1 MDELGEATY
10 ERFLSEQEGEQG
22 RLHAHAMNSSTRSLL
37 RYHEYMM
44 RLLCFQPACS
54 KESHIPSDHMHRQA
68 RFLSI
73 VDALNHI
80 YGRDTL
86 FFAVQAMARH
96 WKMRQR
102 LLSVRSLY
110 DQAGR
115 IDTGYVTEVGAA
127 RTVS

>member
-22 RLHAHAMNSSTRSLL
+22 RLHTHAMNSSTRSLL

-44 RLLCFQPACS
+44 RLLYFQPACS
-54 KESHIPSDHMHRQA
+54 KESHIPPDDIHRQA

-73 VDALNHI
+73 VDALNRI

-96 WKMRQR
+96 WKMGQR
-102 LLSVRSLY
+102 LLSGCSLY

-115 IDTGYVTEVGAA
+115 IELVT
-127 RTVS
+127 